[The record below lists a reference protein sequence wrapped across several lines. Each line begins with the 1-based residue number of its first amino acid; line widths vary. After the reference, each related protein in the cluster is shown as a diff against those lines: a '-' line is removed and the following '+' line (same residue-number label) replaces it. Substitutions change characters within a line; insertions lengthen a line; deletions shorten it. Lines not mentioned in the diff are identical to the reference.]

1 MIILYIVTLILF
13 IPFFFIYK
21 SCIKE
26 SSIELK
32 TLLIYSLG
40 ITILPGILIS
50 PLIYDIS
57 PRFENITLETS
68 VSVSIISLYFLSTFL
83 IPIYIINKK
92 NKNKNKN
99 IELTYSD
106 ISLSKLLLFLSILY
120 LFIRLILYYKNTPL
134 YFIINNDVTGAAQSR
149 QLVQNKKLI
158 IDIPYIGATFK
169 IFISLTTYLFF
180 ISYLKYN
187 KYLFYFLISFIFSIS
202 YFILDMQKAPVFIII
217 TNLILIYYSLKK
229 LNIKLVFLITLSLLS
244 LITLVIST
252 SGNANI
258 LHIIYSIID
267 RVILGQIQSMYYMFQ
282 YLDPS
287 LSGFGYDFYFS
298 SLFNQK
304 FNALPPNIK
313 VIPYIPLYENNHTLV
328 NVNTFYFGDTW
339 SYLGWLG
346 IFIIPLIVSIIFYF
360 TLVFFNAMK
369 KNAIYLCLS
378 ITFFSFYPITRSLT
392 EILSFKY
399 FLHYIIFGYIPI
411 FILQYLHKHLK
422 KRYEYRKN

>member
-1 MIILYIVTLILF
+1 MIILYIITLMLF
-13 IPFFFIYK
+13 IPFFFLYK
-21 SCIKE
+21 NCIKE

-32 TLLIYSLG
+32 TLLVYSLG

-50 PLIYDIS
+50 PLIYDIT
-57 PRFENITLETS
+57 PRLKNITLETS
-68 VSVSIISLYFLSTFL
+68 ILVSIISLYFLSIFL

-92 NKNKNKN
+92 YKNIK
-99 IELTYSD
+99 IELTHSD
-106 ISLSKLLLFLSILY
+106 ISLSKLLLLLSIFY

-134 YFIINNDVTGAAQSR
+134 YFIINNDVAGAAQSR
-149 QLVQNKKLI
+149 QLIQSKKLG

-169 IFISLTTYLFF
+169 IFISLTTYSFY
-180 ISYLKYN
+180 ISYLKHN
-187 KYLFYFLISFIFSIS
+187 KYFYYFLISFIFSIL
-202 YFILDMQKAPVFIII
+202 YFILDMQKAPIFIII
-217 TNLILIYYSLKK
+217 TNLILIYYNLKK
-229 LNIKLVFLITLSLLS
+229 LNIKLILLIVLSLLS

-252 SGNANI
+252 SGNNNI

-267 RVILGQIQSMYYMFQ
+267 RIILGQIQSMYYMFQ

-298 SLFNQK
+298 SLFNERT
-304 FNALPPNIK
+304 NDLPPNIK
-313 VIPYIPLYENNHTLV
+313 IIPYIPLYENNHTLV

-346 IFIIPLIVSIIFYF
+346 IFIIPPIIAFIFYL
-360 TLVFFNAMK
+360 TLVFFDKIK
-369 KNAIYLCLS
+369 KDTIYLCLS

-399 FLHYIIFGYIPI
+399 LLHYIIFGYIPL
-411 FILQYLHKHLK
+411 FILKNIHKHLRK
-422 KRYEYRKN
+422 KNEYGKI